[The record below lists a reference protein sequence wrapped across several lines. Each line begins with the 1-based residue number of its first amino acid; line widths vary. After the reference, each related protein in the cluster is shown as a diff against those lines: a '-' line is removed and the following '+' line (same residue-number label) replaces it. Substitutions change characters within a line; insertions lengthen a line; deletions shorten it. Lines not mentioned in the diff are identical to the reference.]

1 MAVAL
6 PIWTS
11 YTSHI
16 DTSREA
22 MRPALDQR
30 GSASQHE
37 MQLLYQRRKMLQE
50 DAESESKVAEL
61 QPPVCSLEGLFAAA
75 ELGNVE
81 ALKAML
87 HGFPLPKYDPDTGT
101 YRPNSDRT
109 TLPQQKVSVSTITAI
124 HVCYKWDDSSY
135 PLKLSTGSQL

>member
-1 MAVAL
+1 
-6 PIWTS
+6 
-11 YTSHI
+11 
-16 DTSREA
+16 

-50 DAESESKVAEL
+50 DAESESKAAEP

-87 HGFPLPKYDPDTGT
+87 HGYPLPKYDPDTGT
-101 YRPNSDRT
+101 YRPNSDRA
-109 TLPQQKVSVSTITAI
+109 TLPDKRCQSALLMQYTSAI
-124 HVCYKWDDSSY
+124 NGDDSSY
-135 PLKLSTGSQL
+135 PLTEL

>member
-1 MAVAL
+1 
-6 PIWTS
+6 
-11 YTSHI
+11 
-16 DTSREA
+16 

-30 GSASQHE
+30 GSASQHN

-61 QPPVCSLEGLFAAA
+61 QTPVCSLEGLFAAA

-101 YRPNSDRT
+101 HRPNSDRT
-109 TLPQQKVSVSTITAI
+109 TLPQQKVSVALLLQYTSAI
-124 HVCYKWDDSSY
+124 NGDDSSY